1 MHLLDWARANHDL
14 LSIITIICLLINF
27 GIFLRHQRSGRI
39 VKGDS
44 FYFWRL
50 CRCGDRDGIVVMISS
65 VFIISIAM
73 FKIF

>member
-27 GIFLRHQRSGRI
+27 GIFLRHRRSGRI
-39 VKGDS
+39 VKGES
-44 FYFWRL
+44 LYIWRL
-50 CRCGDRDGIVVMISS
+50 CRSGDRDGVAVMISS
-65 VFIISIAM
+65 VLIIAIAI